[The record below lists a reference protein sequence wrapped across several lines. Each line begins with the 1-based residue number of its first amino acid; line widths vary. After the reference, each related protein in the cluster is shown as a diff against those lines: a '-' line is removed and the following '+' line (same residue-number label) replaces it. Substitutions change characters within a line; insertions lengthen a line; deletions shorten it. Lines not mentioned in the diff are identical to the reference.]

1 MSGHFLRSSTV
12 TLHLPEPGGGMVCMQ
27 ILWNTVEAVHNVLLS
42 QEGVNN
48 IDLFLDPFL
57 FSECSR
63 SLDWTSVDL
72 PRTNQGNQHVIVF
85 QDFLS
90 KWPLVF
96 PTPDQKAVNG

>member
-1 MSGHFLRSSTV
+1 MVDQCQDTFQVLDC

-63 SLDWTSVDL
+63 SLDWTSWIFLAQTKVNQTRDCL
-72 PRTNQGNQHVIVF
+72 PGLPKQVASSISHT
-85 QDFLS
+85 
-90 KWPLVF
+90 
-96 PTPDQKAVNG
+96 